1 MSPERDL
8 LSEQIHLLGDL
19 LGQTIVEQEGR
30 GLFDLVEEV
39 RALAKAHRAG
49 DAAAGI
55 RLLAR
60 IEALPLPEARGVVKA
75 FSSYF
80 QLVNLAEEEERIR
93 VVRRRAGEARTR
105 GRPMDETVSAALLAL
120 REQGVTAAEV
130 QTLVDRLLI
139 MPVFTAHPTEAKR
152 RTVLTKLG
160 RIAETLDVLDF
171 RALTPEETEETLET
185 LREEVVSLW
194 ETDQTRSYRPRVID
208 EVRNGLFYFETTL
221 FDLAPRIERRLRE
234 GLRAVYPEHDFR
246 VPHFLRFGSWI
257 GGDRDGNPFVT
268 PAVTE

>member
-1 MSPERDL
+1 MGDILDPAFPHYARAPLIAVTSARMSPERDL

-49 DAAAGI
+49 DAAAGV

-93 VVRRRAGEARTR
+93 VVRRRAGRPVPRAGPWTR
-105 GRPMDETVSAALLAL
+105 PCR
-120 REQGVTAAEV
+120 
-130 QTLVDRLLI
+130 
-139 MPVFTAHPTEAKR
+139 
-152 RTVLTKLG
+152 
-160 RIAETLDVLDF
+160 
-171 RALTPEETEETLET
+171 
-185 LREEVVSLW
+185 
-194 ETDQTRSYRPRVID
+194 
-208 EVRNGLFYFETTL
+208 
-221 FDLAPRIERRLRE
+221 
-234 GLRAVYPEHDFR
+234 
-246 VPHFLRFGSWI
+246 
-257 GGDRDGNPFVT
+257 
-268 PAVTE
+268 